1 MRTAAALGLTT
12 ILLTSACSGP
22 ASQQPTPTPPPT
34 TPAATTPTAIT
45 PTIGPTPS
53 PIASPTPAPTRPPAS
68 VEPANFVAAVTNQW
82 FPLKPGQR
90 RIYRGVK
97 DGKPAYEVFVVTSE
111 TKTILGVTCV
121 VVRDTL
127 NLDGKLAEQTDDWYA
142 QDKAGNVW
150 YFGEKTA
157 TYKPSGAIESRDGS
171 FQAGVDGAQAG
182 IYMTATPQLGVDYQQ
197 EYYKGQAEDHFVAT
211 DLSVPVKVPYGSFPH
226 ALRTKE
232 FTPLEPGVI
241 DHKYYVSGVG
251 VVKEASEDG
260 DERLDLVSFQH

>member
-12 ILLTSACSGP
+12 ILLTSACSSTS
-22 ASQQPTPTPPPT
+22 SQQPTPTTPPPSTPSATATPST
-34 TPAATTPTAIT
+34 TSAPTATTPTQ
-45 PTIGPTPS
+45 P
-53 PIASPTPAPTRPPAS
+53 PAPTKLPS
-68 VEPANFVAAVTNQW
+68 TLDPANYLEAVTNPW
-82 FPLKPGQR
+82 FPLKPGQQ

-97 DGKPAYEVFVVTSE
+97 DGKPAYEVFAVTSE
-111 TKTILGVTCV
+111 TKTILGVRCV

-127 NLDGKLAEQTDDWYA
+127 NLNGKLAEKTDDWYA

-150 YFGEKTA
+150 YLGEQTA
-157 TYKPSGAIESRDGS
+157 TYKSNGAVESREGTW
-171 FQAGVDGAQAG
+171 QAGVDGAKAG
-182 IYMTATPQLGVDYQQ
+182 IYITSTPQLGVDYQQ

-211 DLSVPVKVPYGSFPH
+211 DLSVPVKIPYGSFPK

-260 DERLDLVSFQH
+260 AERLDLVSFKR